1 MRTAF
6 VLAVAFATAV
16 SVSACRKPATSGATN
31 ATATGAASSS
41 DASAATAPSGGGG
54 ALANSDM
61 PHRKPGLW
69 KMHMVNSAMPRP
81 VDYAECVGPET
92 DKVDWTGRAAD
103 HHCNPNFSRG
113 LDGSIHGTATCSM
126 GRGMSMAMEVRVAG
140 DFGNHYTVH
149 IDNTMSGAPL
159 AQLNG
164 KHSMDIDAVWSGP
177 CTPGSH
183 GMQAGQ

>member
-16 SVSACRKPATSGATN
+16 SVCACRKPATSGASN

-41 DASAATAPSGGGG
+41 DVAAPTAASGGGG
-54 ALANSDM
+54 ALAASDM
-61 PHRKPGLW
+61 PHRREGLW
-69 KMHMVNSAMPRP
+69 KMHMVNSTMTRP
-81 VDYAECVGPET
+81 VDYAECVGPNT
-92 DKVDWTGRAAD
+92 DKADWVGRSNE

-126 GRGMSMAMEVRVAG
+126 QRGMSMAMEVRISG
-140 DFGNHYTVH
+140 DYSNHYTVH
-149 IDNTMSGAPL
+149 IDDTMSGAPL

-177 CTPGSH
+177 CAPGSH